1 MSTTETKDACVRE
14 LEVEIP
20 ADVVARET
28 ESVVEKFRKAARLP
42 GFRKGKVPATIIR
55 QRFESEVKGEV
66 VETLVPRY
74 FQQQVKRQKLE
85 PVSQPRISD
94 LRLEAGEPLRFKAS
108 FEVLPEIELQG
119 YDKLHADP
127 EEVKVTDEEVEQAVE
142 HLRQQQATFVA
153 VDDRALDDG
162 DFAQVSFRGTPKEGS
177 GQPASVEGILVE
189 IGGENTVAEFS
200 ENLRGARAGEER
212 SFDVHYPA
220 DFSDTRLA
228 GKTISYTVNIQGV
241 KQRTVP
247 ELNDD
252 FAKELGEFQTL
263 ADLRAR
269 LRQQMESERKQH
281 AEHVAKEKLVD
292 QLVEAYDFPVPE
304 ALVER
309 QIEVRLERGLRA
321 LAMQGMR
328 ADDMKKMDLGKLRE
342 GQREGARKEV
352 KVSLLLEKI
361 AEKEKIEVSDQE
373 IGEEIE
379 ALAKHTQQTADSV
392 RARLTRD
399 GALDRIRNRIRSD
412 KTLDF
417 LFRQPASDGPDPQP
431 KSPPSRAGKRVGR

>member
-1 MSTTETKDACVRE
+1 MSPTETKNACVRE
-14 LEVEIP
+14 VEVEVP

-28 ESVVEKFRKAARLP
+28 DTVVEKFRKAARLP

-55 QRFESEVKGEV
+55 QRFDGEVKGEV
-66 VETLVPRY
+66 VEALVPRY
-74 FQQQVKRQKLE
+74 FQQEVERQKLE

-94 LRLEAGEPLRFKAS
+94 LDLKPGEPLRFKAK
-108 FEVLPEIELQG
+108 FEVLPAIELSG
-119 YDKLHADP
+119 YDKLRAEL

-142 HLRQQQATFVA
+142 HLRQQQATFTTVE
-153 VDDRALDDG
+153 DRALADG
-162 DFAQVSFRGTPKEGS
+162 DFAQVSFRGTPKEGG
-177 GQPASVEGILVE
+177 GQPANVDNILVE
-189 IGGENTVAEFS
+189 IGGANTVKEFS

-212 SFDVHYPA
+212 SFDVAYPA

-228 GKTISYTVNIQGV
+228 GKTTSYVVNIQGV
-241 KQRTVP
+241 KQKSVP

-252 FAKELGEFQTL
+252 FAKELDEFQTL
-263 ADLRAR
+263 GELRKR
-269 LRQQMESERKQH
+269 LRQQMEAERQQH
-281 AEHVAKEKLVD
+281 AEHEAKEKLVD
-292 QLVEAYDFPVPE
+292 QLVEAHDFPVPE

-309 QIEVRLERGLRA
+309 QIEARLERGLRA

-328 ADDMKKMDLGKLRE
+328 TDDMKKMDFAKLRD

-352 KVSLLLEKI
+352 KASLLLEKI
-361 AEKEKIEVSDQE
+361 ADKEKIEVGDQE
-373 IGEEIE
+373 IAQEIE
-379 ALAKHTQQTADSV
+379 ALAKHTQQTPEAV

-417 LFRQPASDGPDPQP
+417 LFRRSTAGEADPRPKAPA
-431 KSPPSRAGKRVGR
+431 KRAGEGR